1 MISWDLSIL
10 HLINR
15 EWTHTLLDWLMPSI
29 SAVNAW
35 LPLMGLAV
43 LLVLWRN
50 FSVGIR
56 LILCVALAL
65 ILSDGV
71 ISKTLK
77 KTIGRV
83 RPRDAITGVMI
94 RDLGS
99 ASPQFLRLFKPPTQ
113 QFSAPR
119 GDTKGS
125 SFPSSHAMNMFA
137 LATVIALFHRRWGMV
152 MYVIAALV
160 AYSRIYVGAHW
171 PSDIP
176 PSIGMGIFVGWVVT
190 RLIMRKF
197 GTGVIKKAGQI
208 M

>member
-15 EWTHTLLDWLMPSI
+15 EWTHPALDWFMPAI

-50 FSVGIR
+50 PRLGIR

-65 ILSDGV
+65 SLSDGL

-77 KTIGRV
+77 HSIGRV

-94 RDLGS
+94 RDLGR
-99 ASPQFLRLFKPPTQ
+99 ASPSFLRLFKPPTKLL
-113 QFSAPR
+113 SEPR
-119 GDTKGS
+119 GETMGS
-125 SFPSSHAMNMFA
+125 SFPSSHVMNMFA

-152 MYVIAALV
+152 MYVLAALV

-176 PSIGMGIFVGWVVT
+176 PSIGMGILVGWVVT
-190 RLIMRKF
+190 RLIIHKV
-197 GTGVIKKAGQI
+197 GTGHQNKAG
-208 M
+208 

>member
-15 EWTHTLLDWLMPSI
+15 EWTHPALDWFMPAI

-50 FSVGIR
+50 PRLGIR
-56 LILCVALAL
+56 LILCVALA
-65 ILSDGV
+65 IGISDGV

-77 KTIGRV
+77 DAVGRV
-83 RPRDAITGVMI
+83 RPGNAISGVI
-94 RDLGS
+94 VRDLGR
-99 ASPQFLRLFKPPTQ
+99 ASPAFLRLFQPPTQ
-113 QFSAPR
+113 RLSEPH
-119 GDTKGS
+119 GETKGN

-137 LATVIALFHRRWGMV
+137 LATVIALFHRRWGMAI
-152 MYVIAALV
+152 YVLAALV

-176 PSIGMGIFVGWVVT
+176 PSIGMGILVGWAVT
-190 RLIMRKF
+190 RLVMRFTRKW
-197 GTGVIKKAGQI
+197 V
-208 M
+208 